1 MGVVP
6 AERRRVHEGY
16 AVPAVLGALAVLV
29 GPQAALTRE
38 VACPRADAYGSEATG
53 ERGHRSRRT
62 ALAARGARRFGAVR
76 LAVLVSGTGSILEAM
91 LGVGLPV
98 DLVGADRPC
107 RGLGVAADAGIE
119 TVLVARG
126 KWMMRGTGEDA
137 VIGGNS
143 AVSGNSD
150 LGQRR
155 FDREGYSRKLAAV
168 LAGRGVDVV
177 AMAGF
182 GTVLDGS
189 FFEWGDGRYR
199 GRVLNTHPS
208 LLPAFP
214 GWHAVRDALDA
225 GATESGCTVH
235 VAIPEVDAGPVLA
248 QQAVPVLAGDDEATL
263 HERIKATER
272 ELYPATIAA
281 FVERCASDECRHRSD
296 AAGLDGSGDVGE
308 GGLGR
313 REAEPGQ
320 KGQTR

>member
-1 MGVVP
+1 M
-6 AERRRVHEGY
+6 
-16 AVPAVLGALAVLV
+16 
-29 GPQAALTRE
+29 
-38 VACPRADAYGSEATG
+38 
-53 ERGHRSRRT
+53 
-62 ALAARGARRFGAVR
+62 FGAVR

-91 LGVGLPV
+91 LGRGLPV

-107 RGLGVAADAGIE
+107 RGLGIADDAGIE
-119 TVLVARG
+119 TVLVARSDWISG
-126 KWMMRGTGEDA
+126 AGDA
-137 VIGGNS
+137 S
-143 AVSGNSD
+143 E
-150 LGQRR
+150 RR
-155 FDREGYSRKLAAV
+155 FDRKGYSCELAAV
-168 LAGRGVDVV
+168 LAKRGVDVV

-189 FFEWGDGRYR
+189 FFEWDEGRYR

-225 GATESGCTVH
+225 GAAESGCTVH

-281 FVERCASDECRHRSD
+281 FLERCTQERIP
-296 AAGLDGSGDVGE
+296 E
-308 GGLGR
+308 
-313 REAEPGQ
+313 
-320 KGQTR
+320 GQTR

>member
-1 MGVVP
+1 
-6 AERRRVHEGY
+6 
-16 AVPAVLGALAVLV
+16 
-29 GPQAALTRE
+29 
-38 VACPRADAYGSEATG
+38 
-53 ERGHRSRRT
+53 
-62 ALAARGARRFGAVR
+62 VR

-107 RGLGVAADAGIE
+107 RGLGIAADAGIE
-119 TVLVARG
+119 TALVARSD
-126 KWMMRGTGEDA
+126 WVTG
-137 VIGGNS
+137 GGDP
-143 AVSGNSD
+143 GR
-150 LGQRR
+150 RR
-155 FDREGYSRKLAAV
+155 FDREGYSCELAAV
-168 LAGRGVDVV
+168 LAERGVDVV

-189 FFEWGDGRYR
+189 LFAWDDGRYR

-248 QQAVPVLAGDDEATL
+248 QQAVPVLAGDDEASL
-263 HERIKATER
+263 HERIKAVER

-281 FVERCASDECRHRSD
+281 FLERCAGEDAMGLREVELECRQ
-296 AAGLDGSGDVGE
+296 E
-308 GGLGR
+308 
-313 REAEPGQ
+313 
-320 KGQTR
+320 GQTR

>member
-1 MGVVP
+1 M
-6 AERRRVHEGY
+6 
-16 AVPAVLGALAVLV
+16 
-29 GPQAALTRE
+29 
-38 VACPRADAYGSEATG
+38 
-53 ERGHRSRRT
+53 
-62 ALAARGARRFGAVR
+62 R

-91 LGVGLPV
+91 LGGRLPV

-126 KWMMRGTGEDA
+126 EWMLRGTGEVS
-137 VIGGNS
+137 VIDRHSAADRDS
-143 AVSGNSD
+143 AVGGVSD

-155 FDREGYSRKLAAV
+155 FDRKGYSCELAAV
-168 LAGRGVDVV
+168 LGGRGVDVV

-182 GTVLDGS
+182 GTVLDAS

-225 GATESGCTVH
+225 GAAESGCTVH

-248 QQAVPVLAGDDEATL
+248 QRPVPVLAGDDEAAL
-263 HERIKATER
+263 HERIKKTER

-281 FVERCASDECRHRSD
+281 FLDEQRAGQER
-296 AAGLDGSGDVGE
+296 
-308 GGLGR
+308 GG
-313 REAEPGQ
+313 RE
-320 KGQTR
+320 

>member
-1 MGVVP
+1 M
-6 AERRRVHEGY
+6 
-16 AVPAVLGALAVLV
+16 
-29 GPQAALTRE
+29 
-38 VACPRADAYGSEATG
+38 
-53 ERGHRSRRT
+53 
-62 ALAARGARRFGAVR
+62 R

-91 LGVGLPV
+91 LGVELPV

-119 TVLVARG
+119 TVLVARSD
-126 KWMMRGTGEDA
+126 WMLSGLDETSAHRAADETGETCA
-137 VIGGNS
+137 GRAIGQEEVAGAHPAS
-143 AVSGNSD
+143 
-150 LGQRR
+150 GQRR
-155 FDREGYSRKLAAV
+155 FERQGYSCELAAV
-168 LAGRGVDVV
+168 LAGRDVDVV

-189 FFEWGDGRYR
+189 FFEWGNRRYR

-263 HERIKATER
+263 HERIKAVER
-272 ELYPATIAA
+272 ELYPATIAT
-281 FVERCASDECRHRSD
+281 FLERCAGED
-296 AAGLDGSGDVGE
+296 AMGL
-308 GGLGR
+308 
-313 REAEPGQ
+313 REAELECRQEGH
-320 KGQTR
+320 TR

>member
-1 MGVVP
+1 M
-6 AERRRVHEGY
+6 
-16 AVPAVLGALAVLV
+16 
-29 GPQAALTRE
+29 
-38 VACPRADAYGSEATG
+38 
-53 ERGHRSRRT
+53 
-62 ALAARGARRFGAVR
+62 R

-107 RGLGVAADAGIE
+107 RGLGIAADAGLE
-119 TVLVARG
+119 TVLVARSD
-126 KWMMRGTGEDA
+126 WMD
-137 VIGGNS
+137 GGS
-143 AVSGNSD
+143 VP
-150 LGQRR
+150 GQRR
-155 FDREGYSRKLAAV
+155 FDRQGYSCELAAV
-168 LAGRGVDVV
+168 LGGRGVDVV

-189 FFEWGDGRYR
+189 FFAWSGGRYR

-225 GATESGCTVH
+225 GAAESGCTVH

-263 HERIKATER
+263 HERIKAVER

-281 FVERCASDECRHRSD
+281 FLERCAGEDAMGLREVELEHRQ
-296 AAGLDGSGDVGE
+296 E
-308 GGLGR
+308 
-313 REAEPGQ
+313 
-320 KGQTR
+320 GQTR